1 MMLKPAF
8 AAAVLT
14 LAMSVASATTV
25 ADLGAATV
33 TYDETTTLGG
43 ISGSFSSSTSYGF
56 HWDLPSS
63 ATLVN
68 VSPGTI
74 DVLTVDLPSFTITKK
89 AGYDLSNLSASFGN
103 PSFFEFGGTTN
114 IEFNAD
120 VSFDGGPITHVNGL
134 IDWTLTSQGPNFSY
148 NIGYFAD
155 SGTLPGPFSSFSVTN
170 ASLLL
175 SAAVAEDGTFA
186 SITSNPQNRL
196 EISFDVT
203 PTAPVPEPET
213 AAMLLAG
220 LVAMGWVAQRRRNA

>member
-8 AAAVLT
+8 AAAALT
-14 LAMSVASATTV
+14 LAMSVASAASV

-33 TYDETTTLGG
+33 TYDETTALGG

-74 DVLTVDLPSFTITKK
+74 ASLTVDLPSFTITKN

-114 IEFNAD
+114 IEFSAD
-120 VSFDGGPITHVNGL
+120 VSFNGGPTTHVNGL

-175 SAAVAEDGTFA
+175 TAAVAEDGKFA

-220 LVAMGWVAQRRRNA
+220 LAAMGWVAQRRRNA